1 MTKFFV
7 EIRNRL
13 ILIFITGLSMF
24 FIIYYYKSYL
34 LSLILLTNNVFSMEI
49 SDYFIFTSI
58 TEIFLVYLQ
67 LDFFFTTKIF
77 YFIILYHVI
86 SFLSYGLYKIEYNYF
101 KFIFFVSIFLG
112 LFSIL
117 FCNII
122 LIPILLN
129 FFLSFKNYSLQNIN
143 FYFEAKIIDYFQ
155 FYFNTQ
161 TSSFFGFQ
169 CCVFLIL
176 FSNYLSNHIKF
187 LKNFRKLLYLILLC
201 FSTLVTPPDVFSQL
215 FLFFNLLVG
224 FEVLIFLN
232 IFKKVSNKYYKHYGK
247 QLKLIKILTV
257 KIT

>member
-13 ILIFITGLSMF
+13 ILIFITCLNIF
-24 FIIYYYKSYL
+24 FVIYYYKSYL

-49 SDYFIFTSI
+49 LDYFIFTSI
-58 TEIFLVYLQ
+58 TEIFLVYFQ
-67 LDFFFTTKIF
+67 LAFFFTTHIF
-77 YFIILYHVI
+77 YFIILYHLI
-86 SFLSYGLYKIEYNYF
+86 SFLSYGLYKIEYNYL
-101 KFIFFVSIFLG
+101 KFIFFVSMFLE
-112 LFSIL
+112 FVSIL

-122 LIPILLN
+122 LIPVLLN

-155 FYFNTQ
+155 FYFNAQ

-176 FSNYLSNHIKF
+176 FSNYLSNNIKI

-215 FLFFNLLVG
+215 FLFFNLLLG
-224 FEVLIFLN
+224 FEILIFLN
-232 IFKKVSNKYYKHYGK
+232 IFKKVSNKSM
-247 QLKLIKILTV
+247 V
-257 KIT
+257 NN